1 MYKIEINTIVIILL
15 SMTIVILKKIMTLW
29 DYIEPFVIYNYCK
42 NEYRVPN
49 EITHYIYSF
58 IIEDIKEK
66 IIKSFLEN
74 EVNKFFID
82 KKLWYDKKFRINLNN
97 VPYLKLN
104 NHKRIKTKN
113 VILDL
118 LNKNSKKKYV
128 FNYYCCNGNGIVFDI
143 EENYYHLRFI

>member
-1 MYKIEINTIVIILL
+1 
-15 SMTIVILKKIMTLW
+15 MTIVIFKKIMKLW
-29 DYIEPFVIYNYCK
+29 DYVEPFAIYNYCK
-42 NEYRVPN
+42 NEFRVPN

-74 EVNKFFID
+74 KVNKFFID
-82 KKLWYDKKFRINLNN
+82 KELCYDKTFRIHLNK

-128 FNYYCCNGNGIVFDI
+128 FNYYCCNGNGIAFDI